1 MGIHKL
7 TYPRLGNGTLENF
20 LALHGHERLAHSRLL
35 ALGKA
40 LVGLSLLGGLRLFVR
55 VSICVY
61 ILQGVICLSGESGGL
76 VGVGLTILSLS
87 VRFEIRRVKLFR
99 YCRERV
105 GVDYDVVV

>member
-20 LALHGHERLAHSRLL
+20 LALHGHRRLAHSRFL
-35 ALGKA
+35 AFGKA

-55 VSICVY
+55 FSICVY
-61 ILQGVICLSGESGGL
+61 ILQRVICLSGESGRL
-76 VGVGLTILSLS
+76 VGLELTIVFDLVWFGL
-87 VRFEIRRVKLFR
+87 RRVKLFR

-105 GVDYDVVV
+105 GVDCNVVV